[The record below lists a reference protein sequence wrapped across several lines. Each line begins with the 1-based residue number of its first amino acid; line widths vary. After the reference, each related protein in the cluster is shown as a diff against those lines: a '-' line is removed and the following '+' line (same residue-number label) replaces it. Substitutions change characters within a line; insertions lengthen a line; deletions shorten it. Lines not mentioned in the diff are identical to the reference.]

1 MKYADPIAPPPT
13 LGVNR
18 KRAAEMVG
26 GETMLELLI
35 SDYDLRPRH
44 KQHKLTV
51 FDVREIKEAWDRLA
65 PRND

>member
-1 MKYADPIAPPPT
+1 MKYSDIVAPPPV

-18 KRAAEMVG
+18 KRAAELVG

-35 SDYDLRPRH
+35 SDYGLRPRH

-51 FDVREIKEAWDRLA
+51 FDVREIKEAWDRIE
-65 PRND
+65 PPND